1 VARNSIFTA
10 RSSTFPA
17 RNSNF
22 VARNSLF
29 TARISKYLAR
39 ISTFPARISKYLA
52 RISTFPA
59 RISKYLARISTFPAR
74 ISKYLARIS
83 TFPARNSKYLA
94 RNSTFPARISKY
106 LARIS
111 TFPARISKYL
121 ARNSNFVARSSRLD
135 KKKPS
140 NLLFIGHTVL
150 LSCSILTYFTFDF
163 SQFLASSFIFY
174 GITVYV
180 TTQRDI
186 TNVNKFSLIERLF
199 TEKLAMS
206 REKGD
211 QWKHITIVE
220 ESTKGIKVKCVYS
233 RLCQRFL
240 TISNDFYFG

>member
-29 TARISKYLAR
+29 TARIS
-39 ISTFPARISKYLA
+39 
-52 RISTFPA
+52 
-59 RISKYLARISTFPAR
+59 
-74 ISKYLARIS
+74 

-94 RNSTFPARISKY
+94 RISTFPARISKY

-140 NLLFIGHTVL
+140 SKTTQNHDFSNRGFITIYAVTVTAISHVAVHLVISHGYFLVL
-150 LSCSILTYFTFDF
+150 LLPYPEP
-163 SQFLASSFIFY
+163 
-174 GITVYV
+174 
-180 TTQRDI
+180 
-186 TNVNKFSLIERLF
+186 SLGQ
-199 TEKLAMS
+199 TGPWA
-206 REKGD
+206 
-211 QWKHITIVE
+211 H
-220 ESTKGIKVKCVYS
+220 
-233 RLCQRFL
+233 
-240 TISNDFYFG
+240 SNIGALPR